1 MLDPMYSIVMYSKNK
16 SCEEC
21 CCVESEDNPII
32 EEWDSQGFLVKSICM
47 ICYAEKKYENNNTNY

>member
-1 MLDPMYSIVMYSKNK
+1 MYSKNK

-47 ICYAEKKYENNNTNY
+47 ICYAEKKYENPEDFEKTASTSS

>member
-1 MLDPMYSIVMYSKNK
+1 MTIK

-32 EEWDSQGFLVKSICM
+32 EEWDNQGYLVKSICM
-47 ICYAEKKYENNNTNY
+47 LCYAEKKYENNITDNQTS

>member
-1 MLDPMYSIVMYSKNK
+1 MYSKNK

-32 EEWDSQGFLVKSICM
+32 EEWDNQGFLVKSICM
-47 ICYAEKKYENNNTNY
+47 ICYAEKKYENKNADT